1 MAIAV
6 KKLKSE
12 RFQGHKKWLVG
23 LFLLYLY
30 FLGFFF
36 CGGWGGGAVWLLY
49 AILLVI
55 IHGVITDIVSNS
67 RMKLIILANFIIQ
80 IWLS

>member
-23 LFLLYLY
+23 LFLLYSY
-30 FLGFFF
+30 FLGFF
-36 CGGWGGGAVWLLY
+36 WGGGGGSVRLLY

>member
-36 CGGWGGGAVWLLY
+36 WGVGGEGLWDSSMQSY
-49 AILLVI
+49 
-55 IHGVITDIVSNS
+55 
-67 RMKLIILANFIIQ
+67 
-80 IWLS
+80 